1 MYTGKSIKKVQKGCT
16 YIVASTKEELKEGSK
31 IPVPADGDQ
40 YVTEDYKYT
49 YFQIIVS
56 STSKFFKI
64 MSMKFYQLCVV
75 QLTRK

>member
-49 YFQIIVS
+49 YF
-56 STSKFFKI
+56 TSIKKL
-64 MSMKFYQLCVV
+64 KRQL
-75 QLTRK
+75 